1 MSPYATKRND
11 YRAMFSVGQLLTK
24 LSDGE
29 PPPVNRHPSGHDRSV
44 PDDRSPDVPAETAL
58 WATAILFFGLGDT
71 ITTVAGIRV
80 SGAVEL
86 SPLLSAFREPAV
98 YGALILLKFVVFGAC
113 YVLWVVTPRPHCLGA
128 PLGLAG
134 LGIVVTCWNT
144 IVLGI
149 AVS

>member
-1 MSPYATKRND
+1 VSPYATKRND
-11 YRAMFSVGQLLTK
+11 YLALFSIGQLLTK
-24 LSDGE
+24 VSGGE
-29 PPPVNRHPSGHDRSV
+29 PSPVNRYPFGRDRSV
-44 PDDRSPDVPAETAL
+44 PDGRSPDVPAERAL
-58 WATAILFFGLGDT
+58 WATAILFFGFGDT

-80 SGAVEL
+80 SGAMEL

-98 YGALILLKFVVFGAC
+98 YGALILLKFVVFGVC
-113 YVLWVVTPRPHCLGA
+113 YALWVVTPRPHRLGA

-134 LGIVVTCWNT
+134 LGVAVTCWNT